1 MNAKS
6 KRLLMLA
13 LGWGF
18 IVLGFLGLFLP
29 ILQGILFLAIGLIL
43 LAKVSPLARLW
54 RRKLRRRYPQG
65 AIKLDQAEHRAT
77 EFARRCLERWQ
88 ARH

>member
-1 MNAKS
+1 MRAKA

-18 IVLGFLGLFLP
+18 IVLGILGLFLP
-29 ILQGILFLAIGLIL
+29 VLQGILFLAIGLIF

-54 RRKLRRRYPQG
+54 RRKLSKRYPNL
-65 AIKLDQAEHRAT
+65 ATKLAQAEHHTT
-77 EFARRCLERWQ
+77 EFARRWFKRWQ
-88 ARH
+88 ARR